1 MRFAGF
7 TPVLLSVFVRDFSI
21 DDLIASAVDTRHR
34 LAKAGETE
42 TPLTGHRSATKIDVT
57 TYRDERPI
65 ETHSLRLIV
74 LNIEPYINELYP

>member
-42 TPLTGHRSATKIDVT
+42 TPLTGHRSIKKVDV
-57 TYRDERPI
+57 
-65 ETHSLRLIV
+65 RLT
-74 LNIEPYINELYP
+74 EMSDR